1 METIDIVKGLLDLG
15 ITGLL
20 LYFLNIVWKDV
31 KEKEKTHREDI
42 IKKDD
47 FIAETQNKLLDAFN
61 KNTEIS
67 TQLKS
72 TIDNQTALTTQ
83 VLNVLTSGKRK

>member
-83 VLNVLTSGKRK
+83 VLNVLTSRKRK